1 MNKDLFSYKCHNCGG
16 ELKVNRLTCRDCGLS
31 VNGLIELPRLARLNR
46 KDREFIEIF
55 ILAAGSLKEAGRI
68 LGLSYPTVRHR
79 LDRVIADVRELERE
93 EQKERMGV
101 IKQLERGEI
110 SAEQAARELAVK
122 S

>member
-1 MNKDLFSYKCHNCGG
+1 MSKDPFSYKCHNCGG
-16 ELKVNRLTCRDCGLS
+16 ELKISRLACRDCGLS
-31 VNGLIELPRLARLNR
+31 VAGLIELPRLARLNR

-79 LDRVIADVRELERE
+79 LDRVIADLRELERE
-93 EQKERMGV
+93 GQKERLGI